1 MAVTRADVA
10 RLAGVS
16 PALVSY
22 VLNNGPRPVSDA
34 ARERIER
41 AISELDY
48 RPDPIAQALRGAG
61 TRTIGLL
68 LPSAVNRFFGEL
80 ATAIEDELFATGHIL
95 TIGITSDEHAREGA
109 YIESFLARRVDA
121 VLVVSSHAR
130 EVADLLRA
138 SGTPVLVLDRVPG
151 GGVAVCSASVDNA
164 AGAAEAVEH
173 LIAAHG
179 ITRIGCIGGRL
190 GTTSADERVAGWRGA
205 LQAHGLEE
213 ACMTRRDFNEEG
225 GYRGAM
231 ELLNDPT
238 RRPEALFVSSD
249 IQSIG
254 ALSACAELGIRV
266 PGDLA
271 LVSFDGTPTATY
283 AVPSFT
289 SYRQPTR
296 DLAARAVECVLG
308 AIADPE
314 AEPQHVVLPGELVI
328 GTSCGCPG

>member
-22 VLNNGPRPVSDA
+22 VLNDGPRPVSAA

-41 AISELDY
+41 AIAELDY
-48 RPDPIAQALRGAG
+48 RPNTIAQALRGAG

-80 ATAIEDELFATGHIL
+80 ATAIEDQLFATGHIL
-95 TIGITSDEHAREGA
+95 TVGITSDEHARESA
-109 YIESFLARRVDA
+109 YIETLLDRRVDA
-121 VLVVSSHAR
+121 VLIVSSHASS
-130 EVADLLRA
+130 VLDLLRD
-138 SGTPVLVLDRVPG
+138 SGTPALVLDRVPG
-151 GGVAVCSASVDNA
+151 DVADCSATVDNV
-164 AGAAEAVEH
+164 AGAVEAVEH
-173 LIAAHG
+173 LIVAHG
-179 ITRIGCIGGRL
+179 HTSIGCLGGRL
-190 GTTSADERVAGWRGA
+190 GTTSADDRVEGWMRA
-205 LQAHGLEE
+205 LARHGLDEV
-213 ACMTRRDFNEEG
+213 CVTRRDFNEEG

-231 ELLNDPT
+231 DLLADPT
-238 RRPEALFVSSD
+238 ARPGALFVSSD

-254 ALSACAELGIRV
+254 ALSACAELGIAV

-271 LVSFDGTPTATY
+271 VVSFDGTPTATY

-289 SYRQPTR
+289 SYKQPIR
-296 DLAARAVECVLG
+296 DLAARAVECVLR
-308 AIADPE
+308 AIADPS

-328 GTSCGCPG
+328 GTSCGCGA